1 MDPQL
6 LATQERLLSFRTWIE
21 NVPGILDSGYFDTS
35 IDVRQLA
42 VTVVWNGTSP
52 LLDLVK
58 KEGLGRGI
66 AVQVQQHSLSRIQM
80 LNAVAKLEGTH
91 SGRGGGRWCPRVAGD
106 GLTERGH
113 DVDVV
118 LDGGGDVAA

>member
-1 MDPQL
+1 MKRFVTPVRAGALTTAAICLLVGFNSPAKASSGPAGPSSGADSSASTMDPQL
-6 LATQERLLSFRTWIE
+6 MATQERLLSFRTWIE

-58 KEGLGRGI
+58 KEGLGR
-66 AVQVQQHSLSRIQM
+66 
-80 LNAVAKLEGTH
+80 
-91 SGRGGGRWCPRVAGD
+91 
-106 GLTERGH
+106 
-113 DVDVV
+113 
-118 LDGGGDVAA
+118 